1 MVLSGGELF
10 PDALSANY
18 LATELGT
25 GTLLTRSNSLSPEAR
40 QAILDSD
47 VENVYIT
54 GGTAAVSQSVEDEI
68 KSMHVSNNA
77 SNAFINVIR
86 LGGADRYATNRK
98 INTSQLHNSNIAILA
113 AGTAPYDSLAV
124 GPIVYNNSYPLV
136 LTNGSN
142 LNNGEETQLQNIN
155 ANTVV
160 IVGGLA
166 VVSQAVEDQLKA
178 DGYNVVRLAG
188 ATRYATATAI
198 ATWGTVG
205 YDFNGDDDTA
215 DNAEGDQGLDESTT
229 FITNG
234 LGFADALVCW
244 PRCFR
249 LRPVPGAA
257 GQGRQ
262 HGRCGPREVPRYQD
276 GPAQR
281 RRCTHPGAVRPR
293 PHRRDEQLDDRRRR
307 RGDRPGREAA

>member
-1 MVLSGGELF
+1 MRVS
-10 PDALSANY
+10 
-18 LATELGT
+18 
-25 GTLLTRSNSLSPEAR
+25 
-40 QAILDSD
+40 AILNNGIDT
-47 VENVYIT
+47 VYIT
-54 GGTAAVSQSVEDEI
+54 GGTAAVSQAVEDEI
-68 KSMHVSNNA
+68 KSLHVGNNA

-205 YDFNGDDDTA
+205 YDFNGDGDTA
-215 DNAEGDQGLDESTT
+215 DNVEGDQGLDDEHDLHHQRPRLRRRTLLPAPSLP
-229 FITNG
+229 NG
-234 LGFADALVCW
+234 PSRCCW
-244 PRCFR
+244 PRTPTR
-249 LRPVPGAA
+249 SVRTS
-257 GQGRQ
+257 RTTS
-262 HGRCGPREVPRYQD
+262 VPRRS
-276 GPAQR
+276 AQR
-281 RRCTHPGAVRPR
+281 RRCTIGAVRPR
-293 PHRRDEQLDDRRRR
+293 PDRRDDQLDDRRRR
-307 RGDRPGREAA
+307 RGDRPAEAAEPSRARRLSG